1 MRVPLGWL
9 KDYVDIKIPLEEL
22 AHRLTMAGIE
32 VEAVERI
39 GARWDKMYVGE
50 VLEVRPHPN
59 ADRLTIAEVNYGG
72 DKPLTV
78 ITGAPNIRVGDK
90 GLKVP
95 TALAGAR
102 LIDGHSPEHSE
113 ITLKPAKIRGVR
125 SEGMIC
131 SELELGISDDHEGIM
146 ILDPEAPVGLP
157 LADYLGDTIFHLEL
171 SPNLVRCLSLIGVAR
186 EVAALTGE
194 GVRLPEMNLVAEG
207 GPIEEMVSVE
217 IEAPDLCPR
226 YSASLITGLT
236 VGPSPLWLQRRLRA
250 AGMRPIN
257 NIVDV
262 TNYVMLELNRPLHA
276 FDYEK
281 IRGKRIIVRRAGSDN
296 IFTTLDGEERELLPD
311 MLMIADQEGPVAVAG
326 VMGGLVSEVIETTC
340 QVLLESANFDRV
352 SIRRTSQALKVR
364 TEASIRFDKGLDP
377 ESTIPALRRASELIR
392 QLAGGQVARGF
403 ADAYP
408 RPREREE
415 IAFTMR
421 EVERLLG
428 VSVPLKEVARIL
440 ESLEFQVEALS
451 EERLRV
457 IVPSHRGDVSLPADL
472 VEEVARIKGY
482 DEIPTTLL
490 SGELPPQR
498 INWSPHW
505 ERRAREVLAACG
517 LSEVITYTLV
527 NRREWEAFPLWGEE
541 TKPEALNIANPI
553 VLDQNLLR
561 TTLWPSLLKVL
572 ASNLR
577 YHSQI
582 CIFEIGRVYLPQE
595 GDLPRERNT
604 LALAL
609 AGGKEKS
616 IWGEGEVIDFYS
628 LKGMIETL
636 LREMGIK
643 EYDFVPALHPSFSPH
658 KVAHLLVG
666 EEPTM
671 VGILGESQVG
681 EVFDLGEQSVYLA
694 EIDFDALCSQARSER
709 PYQPLPRYPAITQ
722 DIALVVDEGVPAGK
736 VHQLIMEAGGT
747 LLTEARLFDL
757 YRGAPIPE
765 GKKSL
770 AYSLTYRAPDHTL
783 TVEEVMKIQERIVSR
798 LYEAIGARLR
808 E

>member
-1 MRVPLGWL
+1 MRVPLSWL
-9 KDYVDIKIPLEEL
+9 RDYVDIKIPLEEL

-39 GARWDKMYVGE
+39 GARWDKIYVGE
-50 VLEVRPHPN
+50 VLEVHPHPN
-59 ADRLTIAEVNYGG
+59 ADRLTIAEVECGG
-72 DKPLTV
+72 DKPLIV
-78 ITGAPNIRVGDK
+78 ITGAPNIKVGDK

-95 TALAGAR
+95 PALAGAS
-102 LIDGHSPEHSE
+102 LIDGHSPEHPE

-125 SEGMIC
+125 SGGMIC

-146 ILDPEAPVGLP
+146 ILDPEAPVGVP
-157 LADYLGDTIFHLEL
+157 LADYLGDVVFHLEL

-194 GVRLPEMNLVAEG
+194 RVRLPEVNLVAEG

-226 YSASLITGLT
+226 YSASLITGVT
-236 VGPSPLWLQRRLRA
+236 VGPSPPWLQRRLRA
-250 AGMRPIN
+250 VGMRPIN

-262 TNYVMLELNRPLHA
+262 TNYVMLELNQPLHA

-281 IRGKRIIVRRAGSDN
+281 IRGKRIIVRRAGGDKL
-296 IFTTLDGEERELLPD
+296 FATLDGEERELLPD
-311 MLMIADQEGPVAVAG
+311 MLMIADKEGPVAVAG
-326 VMGGLVSEVIETTC
+326 VMGGLKSEVTETTR
-340 QVLLESANFDRV
+340 QVLLESANFDQV
-352 SIRRTSQALKVR
+352 SIRRTSQALRVR
-364 TEASIRFDKGLDP
+364 SEASIRFEKGLDP
-377 ESTIPALRRASELIR
+377 ESTIPALTRASELIHK
-392 QLAGGQVARGF
+392 LAGGQVGRGF

-408 RPREREE
+408 RPGERKE
-415 IAFTMR
+415 ILFPIR

-428 VSVPLKEVARIL
+428 VSVPLEEVVRIL
-440 ESLEFQVEALS
+440 ESLEFQVEVLS
-451 EERLRV
+451 EERLKV
-457 IVPSHRGDVSLPADL
+457 IVPSYRGDVNLPADL

-498 INWSPHW
+498 INLSLYW

-527 NRREWEAFPLWGEE
+527 NRRELEAFPPWGGE
-541 TKPEALNIANPI
+541 TKPEAVTIANPI

-561 TTLWPSLLKVL
+561 TTLLPSLSKVL

-577 YHSQI
+577 YQFQVR
-582 CIFEIGRVYLPQE
+582 IFEIGRVYLPQE

-609 AGGKEKS
+609 AGGEEKS
-616 IWGEGEVIDFYS
+616 IWGEGEVLDFYD
-628 LKGMIETL
+628 LKGVIETL

-643 EYDFVPALHPSFSPH
+643 EYEFVPTVHPSFSAH
-658 KVAHLLVG
+658 KVVHLLVG
-666 EEPTM
+666 EEPTL

-681 EVFDLGEQSVYLA
+681 EVFDLGEGSVYLA
-694 EIDFDALCSQARSER
+694 EIDFDALCSQATSER
-709 PYQPLPRYPAITQ
+709 RCEPLPRYPAITQ
-722 DIALVVDEGVPAGK
+722 DIALVVDEEIPARK
-736 VHQLIMEAGGT
+736 VGQLIEEVGGA
-747 LLTEARLFDL
+747 LLAEVRLFDL
-757 YRGAPIPE
+757 YRGAPIPQ

-770 AYSLTYRAPDHTL
+770 AYSLTYRAPDRTL
-783 TVEEVMKIQERIVSR
+783 TAEEVMKIQERIVR
-798 LYEAIGARLR
+798 HLCEAIGARLR

>member
-1 MRVPLGWL
+1 MRVPLSWL
-9 KDYVDIKIPLEEL
+9 RDYVDIKIPLEDL
-22 AHRLTMAGIE
+22 AHRLTMAGIG
-32 VEAVERI
+32 VEAIERV
-39 GARWDKMYVGE
+39 GARWDKIYVGE
-50 VLEVRPHPN
+50 VLEVHPHPN
-59 ADRLTIAEVNYGG
+59 ADRLTIAEVEYGG

-78 ITGAPNIRVGDK
+78 ITGALNIKVGDK
-90 GLKVP
+90 GLKVA

-102 LIDGHSPEHSE
+102 LIDGHSPEHPE
-113 ITLKPAKIRGVR
+113 ITLKPAKIRGIR

-131 SELELGISDDHEGIM
+131 SELELGISDEHEGIM

-171 SPNLVRCLSLIGVAR
+171 SPNLVRCLSLIGVAH

-194 GVRLPEMNLVAEG
+194 RVRLPEMNLVAEG

-236 VGPSPLWLQRRLRA
+236 VAPSPPWLQCRLRA

-262 TNYVMLELNRPLHA
+262 TNYVMLELNQPLHA
-276 FDYEK
+276 FDYGK
-281 IRGKRIIVRRAGSDN
+281 IRGKRIIVRRAGRDR
-296 IFTTLDGEERELLPD
+296 IFTTLDREERELSPD
-311 MLMIADQEGPVAVAG
+311 MLVIADEEGPVGVAG
-326 VMGGLVSEVIETTC
+326 VMGGLESEITETTR

-364 TEASIRFDKGLDP
+364 SEASIRFDKGLDP
-377 ESTIPALRRASELIR
+377 ASTIPALRRASELIR

-408 RPREREE
+408 QPRERKE
-415 IAFTMR
+415 IPFPMR

-428 VSVPLKEVARIL
+428 VSVPLEEAVRIL

-451 EERLRV
+451 EERLKV
-457 IVPSHRGDVSLPADL
+457 VVPSYRGDVSLPADL

-498 INWSPHW
+498 INWSLHW

-527 NRREWEAFPLWGEE
+527 NRRELEAFPLWGEE
-541 TKPEALNIANPI
+541 TKHEALTIANPI
-553 VLDQNLLR
+553 ALDQNLLR
-561 TTLWPSLLKVL
+561 TTLLPSLLKVL

-595 GDLPRERNT
+595 GELPWERNT

-609 AGGKEKS
+609 AGGEEKS
-616 IWGEGEVIDFYS
+616 IWGEGKVIDFYD
-628 LKGMIETL
+628 LKGVIEIL
-636 LREMGIK
+636 LREMGIR
-643 EYDFVPALHPSFSPH
+643 EYEFVPALHPSFSPY
-658 KVAHLLVG
+658 KAAHLLAG
-666 EEPTM
+666 EEQTV

-681 EVFDLGEQSVYLA
+681 EAFDLGGRSVYLA
-694 EIDFDALCSQARSER
+694 EIDFEALSSKAKAER
-709 PYQPLPRYPAITQ
+709 RYEPLPRYPAITQ
-722 DIALVVDEGVPAGK
+722 DIALVVDEEIPVRK
-736 VHQLIMEAGGT
+736 VRRLIMEEGGA
-747 LLTEARLFDL
+747 LLVEARLFDL
-757 YRGAPIPE
+757 YRGAPIPR

-770 AYSLTYRAPDHTL
+770 AYSLTYRAPDRTL
-783 TVEEVMKIQERIVSR
+783 TAAEVVKIQERIVSH
-798 LYEAIGARLR
+798 LYEAIGARRR

>member
-1 MRVPLGWL
+1 MRVPLSWL
-9 KDYVDIKIPLEEL
+9 RDYVDIEIPLQEL

-39 GARWDKMYVGE
+39 GARWDKIYVGE
-50 VLEVRPHPN
+50 VLEVRPHPH
-59 ADRLTIAEVNYGG
+59 ADRLTIAEVEYGG
-72 DKPLTV
+72 DKPVSV
-78 ITGAPNIRVGDK
+78 ITGAPNIKVGDK

-102 LIDGHSPEHSE
+102 LIDGHSPEHPE

-146 ILDPEAPVGLP
+146 ILNPQAPVGVP
-157 LADYLGDTIFHLEL
+157 LADYLGDTVFHLEL

-194 GVRLPEMNLVAEG
+194 RVRLPEVSLVAEG

-226 YSASLITGLT
+226 YSASLITGVT
-236 VGPSPLWLQRRLRA
+236 VGLSPPWLQRRLRA

-262 TNYVMLELNRPLHA
+262 TNYVMLEMNQPLHA

-281 IRGKRIIVRRAGSDN
+281 IRGKRIIVRRAGEDKL
-296 IFTTLDGEERELLPD
+296 FTTLDGEKRELLPD
-311 MLMIADQEGPVAVAG
+311 ILMIADEEGPVAVAG
-326 VMGGLVSEVIETTC
+326 VMGGLESEVTETTH

-364 TEASIRFDKGLDP
+364 SEASIRFDKGLDP

-392 QLAGGQVARGF
+392 QLAGGQVAQGL

-408 RPREREE
+408 RPEERKEILLPIRE
-415 IAFTMR
+415 MK
-421 EVERLLG
+421 RLLG
-428 VSVPLKEVARIL
+428 VSVPLDEAVRIL
-440 ESLEFQVEALS
+440 ESLEFEVEALN
-451 EERLRV
+451 EERLKV
-457 IVPSHRGDVSLPADL
+457 IIPSYRGDVSLPADL

-482 DEIPTTLL
+482 DEIPTTMLA
-490 SGELPPQR
+490 GDLPPQR
-498 INWSPHW
+498 INWPLHW

-527 NRREWEAFPLWGEE
+527 NPMELEAVPPWGGER
-541 TKPEALNIANPI
+541 KPEPLPIANPI

-561 TTLWPSLLKVL
+561 TSLLPSLLKIL

-577 YHSQI
+577 YQSQI
-582 CIFEIGRVYLPQE
+582 RIFEIGRVYLPQE
-595 GDLPRERNT
+595 DDLPRERNT

-609 AGGKEKS
+609 TGGEEKS
-616 IWGEGEVIDFYS
+616 VWGEEKVIDFYD
-628 LKGMIETL
+628 LKGVIETL

-643 EYDFVPALHPSFSPH
+643 GYEFVPAVHPSFSTH
-658 KVAHLLVG
+658 KVVHLLVG
-666 EEPTM
+666 EEQRL
-671 VGILGESQVG
+671 VGILGESRVG
-681 EVFDLGEQSVYLA
+681 EAFDLGERSVYLA
-694 EIDFDALCSQARSER
+694 EMDFEALSSKATSGRRYET
-709 PYQPLPRYPAITQ
+709 LPRYPAITQ
-722 DIALVVDEGVPAGK
+722 DMALVVDEDIAAGK
-736 VHQLIMEAGGT
+736 IHQLIMEAGSA

-757 YRGAPIPE
+757 YRGVPIPP

-770 AYSLTYRAPDHTL
+770 AYSLTYRAPDRTL
-783 TVEEVMKIQERIVSR
+783 TAEEVMKIQERIVR
-798 LYEAIGARLR
+798 HLGEAIGARLR

>member
-1 MRVPLGWL
+1 MRVPLSWL
-9 KDYVDIKIPLEEL
+9 RDYVDIKIPLQEL

-39 GARWDKMYVGE
+39 GDRWDKIYVGE

-59 ADRLTIAEVNYGG
+59 ADRLTIAEVEYGG
-72 DKPLTV
+72 DNPLTV
-78 ITGAPNIRVGDK
+78 ITGAPNIKVGDR
-90 GLKVP
+90 GLRVP
-95 TALAGAR
+95 TAVAGAR
-102 LIDGHSPEHSE
+102 LIDGHSPEHRE
-113 ITLKPAKIRGVR
+113 ITLRPAKIRGVH

-146 ILDPEAPVGLP
+146 ILDHEAPVGVP
-157 LADYLGDTIFHLEL
+157 LVDYLGDTVFHLEL

-194 GVRLPEMNLVAEG
+194 RIRLPEASLVAER
-207 GPIEEMVSVE
+207 GPIEEMVTVE
-217 IEAPDLCPR
+217 IEAPNLCPR
-226 YSASLITGLT
+226 YSASLIRDIT
-236 VGPSPLWLQRRLRA
+236 VGPSPPWLQRRLRA

-262 TNYVMLELNRPLHA
+262 TNYVMLELNQPLHA

-281 IRGKRIIVRRAGSDN
+281 IRGKKIIVRRAGGDK

-311 MLMIADQEGPVAVAG
+311 MLMIADGEGPVAVAG
-326 VMGGLVSEVIETTC
+326 VMGGLESEVTETTR
-340 QVLLESANFDRV
+340 QVLLEAANFDRV

-377 ESTIPALRRASELIR
+377 ESTIPALSRASELIR
-392 QLAGGQVARGF
+392 QLAGGQVAQGF

-408 RPREREE
+408 RPGERKE
-415 IAFTMR
+415 ILFLIR

-428 VSVPLKEVARIL
+428 VSVPLEEVVRIL
-440 ESLEFQVEALS
+440 ESLEFEVKVLS

-457 IVPSHRGDVSLPADL
+457 IVPSYRGDVSLPADL

-498 INWSPHW
+498 INWSLHW
-505 ERRAREVLAACG
+505 ERRAQEVLTACG
-517 LSEVITYTLV
+517 LSEVITYTLI
-527 NRREWEAFPLWGEE
+527 NRRELEAFPPWGEE
-541 TKPEALNIANPI
+541 TKPETLSIANPT

-561 TTLWPSLLKVL
+561 ISLLPSLLKVL

-577 YHSQI
+577 YQSQI
-582 CIFEIGRVYLPQE
+582 RIFEIGRVYLPQE
-595 GDLPRERNT
+595 DDLPRERNT

-609 AGGKEKS
+609 AGGEEKS
-616 IWGEGEVIDFYS
+616 IWGEGEVIDLYD
-628 LKGMIETL
+628 LKGVIEAL
-636 LREMGIK
+636 LRGMGIK
-643 EYDFVPALHPSFSPH
+643 EYEFVPAVHPSFSAH
-658 KVAHLLVG
+658 KVVHLLVG
-666 EEPTM
+666 EEPTV
-671 VGILGESQVG
+671 VGILGELQVG
-681 EVFDLGEQSVYLA
+681 EAFDIGERTVYLA
-694 EIDFDALCSQARSER
+694 EIDFEALSSKATSER
-709 PYQPLPRYPAITQ
+709 RYEPLPRYPAITQ
-722 DIALVVDEGVPAGK
+722 DIALVVDEGIPAGK
-736 VHQLIMEAGGT
+736 VYQLIMEAGGA
-747 LLTEARLFDL
+747 LLTGARLFDL
-757 YRGAPIPE
+757 YRGAPIPR

-770 AYSLTYRAPDHTL
+770 AYSLTYRAPDRTL
-783 TVEEVMKIQERIVSR
+783 TAEEVMKIQERIVKH
-798 LYEAIGARLR
+798 LCEAIGARLR

>member
-1 MRVPLGWL
+1 MRAPLSWL
-9 KDYVDIKIPLEEL
+9 RDYVDIKIPLEEL

-32 VEAVERI
+32 VEAIERI
-39 GARWDKMYVGE
+39 GARWDKIYVGE

-59 ADRLTIAEVNYGG
+59 ADLLTIAEVDYGG

-78 ITGAPNIRVGDK
+78 ITGAPNIKVGEK

-95 TALAGAR
+95 TAVAGAR
-102 LIDGHSPEHSE
+102 LIDGHSPEHPE

-146 ILDPEAPVGLP
+146 ILDAEAPVGVP
-157 LADYLGDTIFHLEL
+157 LADYLGDTVFHLEL

-194 GVRLPEMNLVAEG
+194 RVHLPEVSLVAEG
-207 GPIEEMVSVE
+207 RPIEEMVSVE

-226 YSASLITGLT
+226 YSASLITGIT
-236 VGPSPLWLQRRLRA
+236 VGPSPPWLQRRLRA

-257 NIVDV
+257 NIVDA
-262 TNYVMLELNRPLHA
+262 TNYVMLELNQPLHA

-281 IRGKRIIVRRAGSDN
+281 IRGKRIIVRRAGGDKL
-296 IFTTLDGEERELLPD
+296 FTTLDGEERELLPD
-311 MLMIADQEGPVAVAG
+311 MLMIADEEGAVAVGG
-326 VMGGLVSEVIETTC
+326 VMGGLESEVTETTR
-340 QVLLESANFDRV
+340 QVLLEAANFDRV

-377 ESTIPALRRASELIR
+377 ESTIPALRGASELIR

-408 RPREREE
+408 RPGERKE
-415 IAFTMR
+415 ILFPVR

-428 VSVPLKEVARIL
+428 VSVPLEEVVRIL
-440 ESLEFQVEALS
+440 ESLEFEVEALN

-457 IVPSHRGDVSLPADL
+457 IVPSYRGDVSLPADL
-472 VEEVARIKGY
+472 VEEVARMKGY

-498 INWSPHW
+498 INWSLHW

-517 LSEVITYTLV
+517 LNEVITYTLV
-527 NRREWEAFPLWGEE
+527 NRREWEAFPLWDRE
-541 TKPEALNIANPI
+541 TKPEALSIANPI

-561 TTLWPSLLKVL
+561 TTLLPSLSKVL

-577 YHSQI
+577 YQSQI
-582 CIFEIGRVYLPQE
+582 RIFEIGRVYLPQE
-595 GDLPRERNT
+595 GDLPRERDT

-609 AGGKEKS
+609 AGGGEKS
-616 IWGEGEVIDFYS
+616 VWEEEEVIDFYD
-628 LKGMIETL
+628 LKGVVENL

-643 EYDFVPALHPSFSPH
+643 EHGFVPALHPSFSAH
-658 KVAHLLVG
+658 KAVHLLVG
-666 EEPTM
+666 EEPRL

-681 EVFDLGEQSVYLA
+681 EAFDLGERSIYLA
-694 EIDFDALCSQARSER
+694 EIDFDALCSQATSER
-709 PYQPLPRYPAITQ
+709 RYEPLPRYPAITQ
-722 DIALVVDEGVPAGK
+722 DIALVVDEEVPAGR
-736 VHQLIMEAGGT
+736 VYQLIMEAGGA

-757 YRGAPIPE
+757 YRGAPIPQ

-770 AYSLTYRAPDHTL
+770 AYSLTYRAPDRTL
-783 TVEEVMKIQERIVSR
+783 TAEEVMKIQERIVR
-798 LYEAIGARLR
+798 HVYKAIGARLR